1 MKKNEMKISK
11 KYIFILLERQ
21 VNNQENIYGQRLP
34 FINKYIRRKV
44 GGLTVVKVVSLEWL
58 SSEKAFTKGKILDN

>member
-34 FINKYIRRKV
+34 
-44 GGLTVVKVVSLEWL
+44 L
-58 SSEKAFTKGKILDN
+58 

>member
-1 MKKNEMKISK
+1 MKISK

-34 FINKYIRRKV
+34 FINKYIYQEKSRWTDCSK
-44 GGLTVVKVVSLEWL
+44 SCFFEWL